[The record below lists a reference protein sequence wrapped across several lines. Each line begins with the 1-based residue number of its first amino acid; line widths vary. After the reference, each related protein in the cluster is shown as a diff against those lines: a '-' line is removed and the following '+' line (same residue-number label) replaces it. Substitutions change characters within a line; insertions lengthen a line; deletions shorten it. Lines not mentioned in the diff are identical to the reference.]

1 MKKNFKNSMN
11 LINENIKEVEKL
23 LKESMSFYEE
33 EDNIGNEEFETEEPS
48 LEEEPEMEEEFPVEE
63 EPEMEKPIIETKNID
78 SYVDHIR
85 KYALNG
91 LSALC
96 ENPESEEYQML
107 KKIFQMCD
115 KKPENKE
122 KMTESHRLFGISK
135 NNNKVLFET
144 KINSKKELKNLKNTI
159 IKEAIEK
166 GYNPSNIKLVSENK
180 IIR

>member
-1 MKKNFKNSMN
+1 MKKEFKNN
-11 LINENIKEVEKL
+11 IKTINENIKEVEKL
-23 LKESMSFYEE
+23 LKESMNFYEE
-33 EDNIGNEEFETEEPS
+33 DSMEDENLNDFNEEEFEPTEMDE
-48 LEEEPEMEEEFPVEE
+48 PVENNLE
-63 EPEMEKPIIETKNID
+63 TPSIENKNID

-159 IKEAIEK
+159 IKEAIKK

-180 IIR
+180 IVR

>member
-1 MKKNFKNSMN
+1 MKKEFKNN
-11 LINENIKEVEKL
+11 IKTINENIKEVEKL
-23 LKESMSFYEE
+23 LKESMNFYEE
-33 EDNIGNEEFETEEPS
+33 DSMEDENLNDFDEEEFETT
-48 LEEEPEMEEEFPVEE
+48 EMDEPVENN
-63 EPEMEKPIIETKNID
+63 IETPSIENKNID

-180 IIR
+180 IVR

>member
-1 MKKNFKNSMN
+1 MKKEFKNN
-11 LINENIKEVEKL
+11 IKTINENIKEVEKL
-23 LKESMSFYEE
+23 LKESMNFYEE
-33 EDNIGNEEFETEEPS
+33 DSMEDENLNDFNEEEFETT
-48 LEEEPEMEEEFPVEE
+48 EMDEPVENN
-63 EPEMEKPIIETKNID
+63 IETPSIENKNID

-144 KINSKKELKNLKNTI
+144 KINSKKELKNLKNAI

>member
-1 MKKNFKNSMN
+1 MKKEFKNN
-11 LINENIKEVEKL
+11 IKTINENIKEVEKL
-23 LKESMSFYEE
+23 LKESMNFYEE
-33 EDNIGNEEFETEEPS
+33 DSMEDENLNDFDEEEFEPTEMNE
-48 LEEEPEMEEEFPVEE
+48 PVEN
-63 EPEMEKPIIETKNID
+63 KNID

-91 LSALC
+91 LSALY

-122 KMTESHRLFGISK
+122 KVTESHRLFGISK

-180 IIR
+180 IVR

>member
-1 MKKNFKNSMN
+1 MKKEFKNN
-11 LINENIKEVEKL
+11 IKTINENIKEVEKL
-23 LKESMSFYEE
+23 LKESMNFYEE
-33 EDNIGNEEFETEEPS
+33 DSMEDENLNDFDEEEFEPTEMNE
-48 LEEEPEMEEEFPVEE
+48 PVEN
-63 EPEMEKPIIETKNID
+63 KNID

-122 KMTESHRLFGISK
+122 KVTESHRLFGISK

-180 IIR
+180 IVR

>member
-1 MKKNFKNSMN
+1 MKKEFKNN
-11 LINENIKEVEKL
+11 IKTINENIKEVEKL
-23 LKESMSFYEE
+23 LKESMNFYEE
-33 EDNIGNEEFETEEPS
+33 DSMEDENLNDFNEEEFETT
-48 LEEEPEMEEEFPVEE
+48 EMDEPVENN
-63 EPEMEKPIIETKNID
+63 IEIPSIENKNID

-180 IIR
+180 IVR